1 MRKLARREAVNCYL
15 FISPWIVGFLV
26 FTIGPMVTSF
36 ILSFTHCSVIS
47 PAKFVGLNNYIHM
60 FTKDLAF
67 RQSLKV
73 TFIYTA
79 GSVPLN
85 LIGSLGLALLLNQDI
100 PALAWFRTGYY
111 LPAIMSGVPVALL
124 WMWIFNPEYGIMNRL
139 LYNIF
144 GIQGPEWL
152 FSPKW
157 VIPAFI
163 IMNFWTIGGNL
174 IIYLAGLQGIPTQLY
189 EAAKIDGANRW
200 YSFWK
205 ITLPLITPVIFF
217 NLIMSIIWSF
227 QTFTQAFVMTQGGP
241 MNASLFYV
249 LYLYR
254 NAFSYFKMG
263 YACSLAWILFFIILF
278 FTALLF
284 KFSNRWVHYEVE

>member
-15 FISPWIVGFLV
+15 FISPWIIGFSV
-26 FTIGPMVTSF
+26 FIIGPMVTSF
-36 ILSFTHCSVIS
+36 ILSFAQCSIIS
-47 PAKFVGLNNYIHM
+47 PAKFVGLNNYIYM

-73 TFIYTA
+73 TFIYTM

-85 LIGSLGLALLLNQDI
+85 LIGSLGLALLLNQKI

-111 LPAIMSGVPVALL
+111 LPAIMTGVPVALL
-124 WMWIFNPEYGIMNRL
+124 WMWIFNPEYGIMNQL
-139 LYNIF
+139 LYIF
-144 GIQGPEWL
+144 GIQGPAWL
-152 FSPKW
+152 FSTEW

-163 IMNFWTIGGNL
+163 IMSFWTIGGSMIL
-174 IIYLAGLQGIPTQLY
+174 YLAGLQGIPTQLY
-189 EAAKIDGANRW
+189 EAAKIDGANKW

-205 ITLPLITPVIFF
+205 ITLPLITPIIFF
-217 NLIMSIIWSF
+217 NLVMSIIGSF
-227 QTFTQAFVMTQGGP
+227 QVFTQAFVMTQGGP
-241 MNASLFYV
+241 MNASLLYV

-263 YACSLAWILFFIILF
+263 YACGLAWILFFIILF

-284 KFSNRWVHYEVE
+284 KFSNRWVYYEVK

>member
-15 FISPWIVGFLV
+15 FISPWIIGFSV
-26 FTIGPMVTSF
+26 FIIGPMVTSF
-36 ILSFTHCSVIS
+36 ILSFAQCSIIS
-47 PAKFVGLNNYIHM
+47 PAKFVGLNNYIYM
-60 FTKDLAF
+60 FTKDSAF

-73 TFIYTA
+73 TFIYTM

-85 LIGSLGLALLLNQDI
+85 LIGSLGLALLLNQKI

-111 LPAIMSGVPVALL
+111 LPAIMTGVPVALL
-124 WMWIFNPEYGIMNRL
+124 WMWIFNPEYGIMNQL
-139 LYNIF
+139 LYIF
-144 GIQGPEWL
+144 GIQGPTWL
-152 FSPKW
+152 FSTEW

-163 IMNFWTIGGNL
+163 IMSFWTIGGSMIL
-174 IIYLAGLQGIPTQLY
+174 YLAGLQGIPTQLY
-189 EAAKIDGANRW
+189 EAAKIDGANKW

-205 ITLPLITPVIFF
+205 ITLPLITPVVFF
-217 NLIMSIIWSF
+217 NLVMSTIGSF
-227 QTFTQAFVMTQGGP
+227 QVFTQAFVMTKGGP
-241 MNASLFYV
+241 MNASLLYV

-263 YACSLAWILFFIILF
+263 YACGLAWILFSIILF

-284 KFSNRWVHYEVE
+284 KFSNRWVYYEVK

>member
-15 FISPWIVGFLV
+15 FISPWIVGFSV
-26 FTIGPMVTSF
+26 FIIGPMVASF
-36 ILSFTHCSVIS
+36 ILSFAQCSIIS
-47 PAKFVGLNNYIHM
+47 PAKFVGLNNYIYM
-60 FTKDLAF
+60 FTKDSAF

-73 TFIYTA
+73 TFIYTM

-85 LIGSLGLALLLNQDI
+85 LIGSLGLALLLNQKI

-111 LPAIMSGVPVALL
+111 LPAIMTGVPVALL
-124 WMWIFNPEYGIMNRL
+124 WMWIFNPEYGIMNQL
-139 LYNIF
+139 LYIF
-144 GIQGPEWL
+144 GIQGPAWL
-152 FSPKW
+152 FSPEW

-163 IMNFWTIGGNL
+163 IMSFWTIGGSMIL
-174 IIYLAGLQGIPTQLY
+174 YLAGLQGIPTQLY
-189 EAAKIDGANRW
+189 EAAKIDGANKW

-205 ITLPLITPVIFF
+205 ITLPLVTPIIFF
-217 NLIMSIIWSF
+217 NLVMSIIGSF
-227 QTFTQAFVMTQGGP
+227 QIFTQAFVMTKGGP
-241 MNASLFYV
+241 MNASLLYV

-263 YACSLAWILFFIILF
+263 YACGLAWILFFIILF

-284 KFSNRWVHYEVE
+284 KSSNRWVYYEVK